1 VKKLVGAAL
10 CLAAAIYVLS
20 TMAGE
25 REDKE
30 AGDED
35 NPAPEF
41 TPQPDTESAEP
52 PSSTSMS

>member
-1 VKKLVGAAL
+1 MKKLVGAAL

-20 TMAGE
+20 RVAGGM
-25 REDKE
+25 EDKE

-52 PSSTSMS
+52 PSSTSML